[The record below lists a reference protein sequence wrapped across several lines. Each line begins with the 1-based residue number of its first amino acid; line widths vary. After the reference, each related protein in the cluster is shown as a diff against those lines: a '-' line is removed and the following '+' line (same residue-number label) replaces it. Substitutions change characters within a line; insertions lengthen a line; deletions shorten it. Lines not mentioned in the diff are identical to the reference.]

1 MTQSNEPTP
10 WFVLD
15 DIFQDIRDERKRQN
29 NKWGGVQQLP
39 DYTYLAI
46 ATEELGEA
54 AQAMLHDEFGGDHA
68 GTLRT
73 ELVQLAAVIV
83 QWLERMDMEALDD
96 TGQ

>member
-1 MTQSNEPTP
+1 MMNYRRAQIL
-10 WFVLD
+10 V
-15 DIFQDIRDERKRQN
+15 DIDAERDRQN
-29 NKWGGVQQLP
+29 EKWGGVQQLP

-54 AQAMLHDEFGGDHA
+54 AEAMLHDEFGGDHA

-83 QWLERMDMEALDD
+83 QWLERMDMETTNDNE
-96 TGQ
+96 

>member
-1 MTQSNEPTP
+1 MLVPSSNQERI
-10 WFVLD
+10 LNE
-15 DIFQDIRDERKRQN
+15 IQGERRRQDE
-29 NKWGGVQQLP
+29 KWGGVQQLP

-83 QWLERMDMEALDD
+83 QWLERMDME
-96 TGQ
+96 TTNE

>member
-1 MTQSNEPTP
+1 MVN
-10 WFVLD
+10 
-15 DIFQDIRDERKRQN
+15 IRPDLLAREAAFIEISKERDRQN
-29 NKWGGVQQLP
+29 EKWGGVQQLP

-73 ELVQLAAVIV
+73 ELVQLAAVVV
-83 QWLERMDMEALDD
+83 QWLERMDMDAADER
-96 TGQ
+96 